1 MEVSPP
7 ITVAIARFSDLLGL
21 GLRAALADDPSVS
34 VVAEDIEYS
43 RIDVVLQAHRPAV
56 LILDVDQ
63 VVDLAMVR
71 DLTVEHP
78 GTHLV
83 LLGDGLSAL
92 ESSQLLALGAGA
104 CLDKSTQARDVR
116 NAIHLVSRGLQL
128 MPRSPAGGPVPAAGG
143 MLTAR
148 EGDVLLLL
156 REDRSNAQ
164 IALALQIGVETVR
177 THARSVYR
185 KLGVSSRRALVA
197 AR

>member
-1 MEVSPP
+1 MDAHPP
-7 ITVAIARFSDLLGL
+7 TTVAIAQFSDLLGL

-34 VVAEDIEYS
+34 VVANDIEYS
-43 RIDVVLQAHRPAV
+43 RIGVVLQAHRPDV

-71 DLTVEHP
+71 ELTVEHP
-78 GTHLV
+78 GTYLV

-104 CLDKSTQARDVR
+104 CLDKATQARDVR
-116 NAIHLVSRGLQL
+116 NAVHLVSRGLQL
-128 MPRSPAGGPVPAAGG
+128 MPRGATHAGGVT
-143 MLTAR
+143 LTQR
-148 EGDVLLLL
+148 ESDVLLLL

-164 IALALQIGVETVR
+164 IALALEIGVETVR

-185 KLGVSSRRALVA
+185 KLGVPSRRALVA